1 MTPEMRA
8 AAREVATDVARQAG
22 ALLLQMVGRV
32 DEVRYKGPV
41 DLVTEADGA
50 SERLIVDAIRARFP
64 DHAILAEEGGALSGE
79 DAAAPRWL
87 IDPLD
92 GTTNYAHGY
101 PLYAVSIALEAD
113 GAVVLGVVY
122 VPTLDEL
129 YVAERGRGAWLN
141 GRPVRV
147 SRTEALI
154 ASLVATGFLYDVEAR
169 GRNLPHW
176 GNFTHA
182 TQGVRRS
189 GSAAIDL
196 CHVAAGRL
204 DGYWE
209 EGLQPW
215 DMAAGS
221 LMVTEAGGMITGYGG
236 EPFRVDGPNCVASNG
251 EIHQAMLRVLAQGM
265 AAPPG

>member
-1 MTPEMRA
+1 MTTETLE
-8 AAREVATDVARQAG
+8 AARAVATDAALQAG
-22 ALLLQMVGRV
+22 ALLRRMAGQVN
-32 DEVRYKGPV
+32 DVRHKGPV
-41 DLVTEADGA
+41 DLVTEADRA
-50 SERLIVDAIRARFP
+50 SERLILEAIRARFP
-64 DHAILAEEGGALSGE
+64 EHAILSEESGALSGA
-79 DAAAPRWL
+79 DDAPRWL

-101 PLYAVSIALEAD
+101 PLYAVSIALEVA
-113 GAVVLGVVY
+113 AEVVLGVVY

-141 GRPVRV
+141 GQPLRV
-147 SRTEALI
+147 SRTDTLL
-154 ASLVATGFLYDVEAR
+154 ASLLATGFLYDVDTR

-176 GNFTHA
+176 ENFIHA

-209 EGLQPW
+209 EGLAPW
-215 DMAAGS
+215 DSAAGS
-221 LMVTEAGGMITGYGG
+221 LMVTEAGGTVTGYDG
-236 EPFRVDGPNCVASNG
+236 EPFRLDGPNCVASNG
-251 EIHQAMLRVLAQGM
+251 VIHAAMLRVLAQGM
-265 AAPPG
+265 AALPD